1 MFKLKNI
8 KLKPNFKIALIKHL
22 NLNISYLIA
31 ARINDKLRNIDD
43 SVVIIA
49 YSLIKNVEM
58 RVINEKV

>member
-8 KLKPNFKIALIKHL
+8 KFKPNFKIALVKHL

-31 ARINDKLRNIDD
+31 ARISNKLRNIDD

-58 RVINEKV
+58 RVTNEKV